1 MTSIKSRFHL
11 NGIVLV
17 VPVLK
22 VIMKRTYAILLVVL
36 LPFSLFAQDQE
47 ANTLKVQGSAQ
58 IEMMPDL
65 FQFDLRFNV
74 TTEAQR
80 QSIDSLNDM
89 TDYMIK
95 CLTKKGKISKDSL
108 KTIGF
113 YTNINDNQYR
123 PEVKTTYTASQT
135 LQLKIGADKE
145 QIIKLLNVI
154 ADTNLPVNVNTSSYF
169 SDKAKAK
176 SEEALIKAAF
186 ENASR
191 QAQMLASAGNFEVG
205 AVRSVDY
212 TQGEPFQV
220 NALARM
226 ESMAMKSSDD
236 RSFANFNLAPQEF
249 QKSIRISYFIHQKK
263 N

>member
-1 MTSIKSRFHL
+1 MHL
-11 NGIVLV
+11 TGTVLAM
-17 VPVLK
+17 PVLK
-22 VIMKRTYAILLVVL
+22 VIMRRTYTILLVALL
-36 LPFSLFAQDQE
+36 LPFGLFAQDQE

-80 QSIDSLNDM
+80 LSIDSLNDM

-113 YTNINDNQYR
+113 YTNINDNRHR

-169 SDKAKAK
+169 SDRAKAK
-176 SEEALIKAAF
+176 SEETLINAAF
-186 ENASR
+186 ENARR
-191 QAQMLASAGNFEVG
+191 QADMLAKAGNFKVA

-212 TQGEPFQV
+212 TQGEV
-220 NALARM
+220 YLWNDMART
-226 ESMAMKSSDD
+226 ESMSLKSSGGRD
-236 RSFANFNLAPQEF
+236 FANFNLTPQKLSKRI
-249 QKSIRISYFIHQKK
+249 QISYFILQD
-263 N
+263 